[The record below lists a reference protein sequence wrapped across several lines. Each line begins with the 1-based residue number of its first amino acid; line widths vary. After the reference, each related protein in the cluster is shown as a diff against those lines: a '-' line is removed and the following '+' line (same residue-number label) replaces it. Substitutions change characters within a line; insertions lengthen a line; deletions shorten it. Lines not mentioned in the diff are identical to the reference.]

1 MSKRIISK
9 LPYNFNSLKGA
20 DLLNKRGLYS
30 TSVYK

>member
-9 LPYNFNSLKGA
+9 LPYNFYSLKGA
-20 DLLNKRGLYS
+20 DLLNKGGLIP